1 MSNHLTPL
9 EVCERL
15 IAPLPELERIAGYR
29 PKASYA
35 WLRPSRDRA
44 SGEFPSVRLMQLLLD
59 HSDAHR
65 LGLTALHLIRG
76 ADEAEIAA
84 ILAARA
90 PQPPAMEA
98 AE

>member
-1 MSNHLTPL
+1 MGKHLTPL

-15 IAPLPELERIAGYR
+15 IAPIQSLGPICGLG
-29 PKASYA
+29 PKAAYLWRHANS
-35 WLRPSRDRA
+35 SRDPGDIPSGPNQRA
-44 SGEFPSVRLMQLLLD
+44 LLD
-59 HSDAHR
+59 HSDAHGR
-65 LGLTALHLIRG
+65 GLTALHLIRG